1 MLERKFPEYFG
12 FFSTETFESTSSQE
26 ILSKIVKSLQYLK
39 LIIFL
44 RSFIIEMERKF
55 SDEGILPEEFIKKK
69 LGVPFMTF
77 WRSLENPENIIRSLI
92 EHEEKIQPK

>member
-1 MLERKFPEYFG
+1 
-12 FFSTETFESTSSQE
+12 
-26 ILSKIVKSLQYLK
+26 
-39 LIIFL
+39 
-44 RSFIIEMERKF
+44 MERKF